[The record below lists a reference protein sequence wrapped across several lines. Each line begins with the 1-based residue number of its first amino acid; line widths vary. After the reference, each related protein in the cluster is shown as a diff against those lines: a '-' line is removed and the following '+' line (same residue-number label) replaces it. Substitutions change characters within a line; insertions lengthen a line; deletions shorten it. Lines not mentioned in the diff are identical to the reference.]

1 MSKDRSEIIS
11 ATDLSRYSIKEIKLN
26 VESLELSDRESFIK
40 LLRNDGRVACQQI
53 TKTMERK
60 MELRRLE
67 IERLEKIVQFEQLA
81 WQNGYC
87 FVAGLDEA
95 GRGPLIGP
103 VVAAAVILKPDMDF
117 TGIDD
122 SKKLSA
128 EQRER
133 LFDVIVSEAVSYGIG
148 VADHLEIDEIN
159 ILNATKLAMSRA
171 ISAMEIA
178 PDYLLID
185 ALKLPNIDLP
195 QKDII
200 KGDSKSVSIAAAS
213 ILAKVSRDRM
223 MLKLA
228 KMYPDYGFE
237 SNKGYGTDVH
247 YKAIRAHGLLPEHR
261 RSFLKGFENE
271 DLPK

>member
-1 MSKDRSEIIS
+1 MSYENTTGDKIVDIS
-11 ATDLSRYSIKEIKLN
+11 KLSMKQIKEK
-26 VESLELSDRESFIK
+26 LELE
-40 LLRNDGRVACQQI
+40 
-53 TKTMERK
+53 TE
-60 MELRRLE
+60 
-67 IERLEKIVQFEQLA
+67 ERLELYIQALESDLRTSCHSLAKSLKRKTHLEQNERDRLKRIVVYEQKA
-81 WQNGYC
+81 WEDGYC

-103 VVAAAVILKPDMDF
+103 VVAAAVILKPDMDI

-128 EQRER
+128 AQREC
-133 LFDVIVSEAVSYGIG
+133 LYEVIAKEAVSYGIG
-148 VADHLEIDEIN
+148 VADHHEIDEIN
-159 ILNATKLAMSRA
+159 ILNATKLAMKRA
-171 ISAMEIA
+171 LDAMEIK

-185 ALKLPNIDLP
+185 ALRLPHVELP

-223 MLKLA
+223 MIELSK
-228 KMYPDYGFE
+228 KYPEYGFE

-247 YKAIRAHGLLPEHR
+247 YNAIRAYGILPEHR

-271 DLPK
+271 NLTK

>member
-1 MSKDRSEIIS
+1 MSYENITDDTIIDIS
-11 ATDLSRYSIKEIKLN
+11 NLSVKEIKEKL
-26 VESLELSDRESFIK
+26 ESIDESSLGLYIQALERD
-40 LLRNDGRVACQQI
+40 LRTSCHNIA
-53 TKTMERK
+53 KSLKRK
-60 MELRRLE
+60 MQLQQNERDRLK
-67 IERLEKIVQFEQLA
+67 KIVIYEQNA
-81 WQNGYC
+81 WEDGFC

-103 VVAAAVILKPDMDF
+103 VVAAAVILKPDMDI

-128 EQRER
+128 VQRER
-133 LFDVIVSEAVSYGIG
+133 LYEVIVKEAVSYGIG
-148 VADHLEIDEIN
+148 VADHHEIDEIN
-159 ILNATKLAMSRA
+159 ILNATKLAMKRA
-171 ISAMEIA
+171 LDAMEIK

-185 ALKLPNIDLP
+185 ALRLPQVELP

-223 MLKLA
+223 MLELSK
-228 KMYPDYGFE
+228 KYPQYGFE

-247 YKAIRAHGLLPEHR
+247 YNAIREYGLLPEHR

-271 DLPK
+271 DLTK